1 MTLGPFLVFFC
12 YDLGTKLGAIL
23 RMRHKAMQL
32 VLGRLAGNKTEKSQ
46 FYQSFNQ
53 SFNFIVGFQK

>member
-1 MTLGPFLVFFC
+1 MVFFG
-12 YDLGTKLGAIL
+12 YVLRTKLDAVSLL

-32 VLGRLAGNKTEKSQ
+32 VRGRLAGYKTEKSQ

-53 SFNFIVGFQK
+53 SFNFISIL